1 MNYKKISTVG
11 TVRGLYDLIVVFWVD
26 DAAEF
31 YDFWKKTLVKYGNY
45 FAERFFS
52 LYIQGNGYPSSFLLY
67 DKSDTVEDVKVDR
80 FGITS
85 RVKIDEIDYMLL
97 NEIALN
103 ARISLVELAD
113 KIGCSSQNVIYR
125 INKLQKS
132 GLIQSFRI
140 SINFSELGYQEYKVN
155 IFLKNHEK
163 RMNIVKYLE
172 KTPFIRY
179 FSASLGLC
187 DLEFQ
192 FIVRD
197 ADHMTDIIESI
208 NDEFPDSI
216 RNYNYYSDIIA
227 YKETFLPEMTET
239 DFKKK

>member
-1 MNYKKISTVG
+1 MGIILLK
-11 TVRGLYDLIVVFWVD
+11 RL
-26 DAAEF
+26 
-31 YDFWKKTLVKYGNY
+31 
-45 FAERFFS
+45 FS

-67 DKSDTVEDVKVDR
+67 DESDTVEDVKVDR

-103 ARISLVELAD
+103 ARISLVELSD

-155 IFLKNHEK
+155 IFLKNHGK

-192 FIVRD
+192 LIVRD
-197 ADHMTDIIESI
+197 ADHMIEIMENI
-208 NDEFPDSI
+208 NDEFPESI
-216 RNYNYYSDIIA
+216 RNYNYYSDVIP
-227 YKETFLPEMTET
+227 YKETFLPEME
-239 DFKKK
+239 FK